1 MRGTAARRILVYAQ
15 HLSGVGHYVRTF
27 EIARAL
33 APHHQVH
40 WIEGGRPVPHRPC
53 PDLHTVKLPRIC
65 RDPAGGLVG
74 VEAMRPIADLLGQ
87 RAARLLAAI
96 RRIRPEIFLV
106 EYFPFSKWE
115 LADELLP
122 AIEAVHAGGGRVAC
136 SLRDVVRKT
145 RFETVEASAYTARVT
160 DLLNRHFDAVLVH
173 ADPALVR
180 LDEHFPAVGDIRIPV
195 HYTGLV
201 SEKPVPEPYVE
212 AEIDQVVDGR
222 SYVLAS
228 AGGGAGGRRL
238 IESVLRAWR
247 DPDIAGGRLL
257 VVLSG
262 LDWPQDPLL
271 ELQRQA
277 GTERIVI
284 RSFSAGLLHWLARAD
299 ASISQCGYNTAA
311 NLLETRA
318 RAVVSPDPRM
328 SDQGVRAKRLAELGL
343 VELLDPAEVGA
354 TRIAD
359 VVLRVLAKPS
369 PVHPVALDGAER
381 TRRWIEAWA

>member
-1 MRGTAARRILVYAQ
+1 MPSPRQSILVYAQ

-53 PDLHTVKLPRIC
+53 PDLQMVKLPRIC
-65 RDPAGGLVG
+65 RDPAGSLVS
-74 VEAMRPIADLLGQ
+74 VEASRSIAGIMEE
-87 RAARLLAAI
+87 RAARLLEAI
-96 RRIRPEIFLV
+96 QRIRPEVFMV

-122 AIEAVHAGGGRVAC
+122 AIDAVHAGGGRVLC

-145 RFETVEASAYTARVT
+145 RYETVELSTYTARVT
-160 DLLNRHFDAVLVH
+160 DLLNRHFDALLVH
-173 ADPALVR
+173 ADPSLIR
-180 LDEHFPAVGDIRIPV
+180 LDDHFPAVGDIRIPI

-201 SEKPVPEPYVE
+201 SEKPVPSPHLE
-212 AEIDQVVDGR
+212 AEIGQVVDGR
-222 SYVLAS
+222 PYVIAS
-228 AGGGAGGRRL
+228 AGGGSGGRRL

-257 VVLSG
+257 VVSAG
-262 LDWPQDPLL
+262 LDWPRDSLL
-271 ELQRQA
+271 GLQRQS
-277 GTERIVI
+277 GSGRVLM
-284 RSFSAGLLHWLARAD
+284 RPFSSGFLHWLAGAD

-311 NLLETRA
+311 NLLETRT
-318 RAVVSPDPRM
+318 RAVVSPNPRM

-343 VELLDPAEVGA
+343 VELLGPDEIDA
-354 TRIAD
+354 TRLAD
-359 VVLRVLAKPS
+359 AVTRVMARPS
-369 PVHPVALDGAER
+369 PAHQIVLDGAER
-381 TRRWIEAWA
+381 TRRWIDSWT